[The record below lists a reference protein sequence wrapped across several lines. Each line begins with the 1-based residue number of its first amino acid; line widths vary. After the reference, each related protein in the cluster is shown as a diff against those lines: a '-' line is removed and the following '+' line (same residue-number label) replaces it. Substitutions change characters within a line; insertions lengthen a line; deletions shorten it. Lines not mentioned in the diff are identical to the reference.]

1 MNRDEQVRM
10 LLHPEEYTDEQ
21 LAQMLDETGIEVPDA
36 EEEWQRFKDERL
48 VTRDRR
54 SPVLKIAAMFAGVLL
69 LSGIVYAAVLTFT
82 SRPSTLNPP
91 PSTLNPQS
99 STLHPQLEK
108 RDTTLLKPVVFENA
122 ELQTVL
128 TEIVSH
134 YKYKVDY
141 RNEATKHVRLYF
153 TWDKTSEIEDVV
165 ATFNKFERISITIEN
180 QTLIVE

>member
-21 LAQMLDETGIEVPDA
+21 IAQMLDETGIEVPDA
-36 EEEWQRFKDERL
+36 EEEWQRFKAGRL
-48 VTRDRR
+48 VTRSRR
-54 SPVLKIAAMFAGVLL
+54 SPMLKIAAMFAGVLM

-82 SRPSTLNPP
+82 PHPSPFTHH
-91 PSTLNPQS
+91 PSSNTQHQS
-99 STLHPQLEK
+99 PLHPQHEK
-108 RDTTLLKPVVFENA
+108 QDTTLLKPVVFENT

-128 TEIVSH
+128 TEMASQ

-141 RNEATKHVRLYF
+141 RDEATKHIRLYF
-153 TWDKTSEIEDVV
+153 TWDKTSKLEDVV
-165 ATFNKFERISITIEN
+165 AMFNKFERISITIEN